1 MPPATQPIPVQVL
14 DNLEAALALPDG
26 GSGYF
31 YDVNVVREGESVLD
45 QIVEPAFV
53 LGDVGA
59 MGRLVDEK
67 QGGTLFHTNFHWR
80 IPVYGVVPYSSNQ
93 AEANRN
99 LLRLVHDLEKA
110 VMVDYT
116 LGGKA
121 ALAMLVGFEVMGPP
135 TAGDTRPWFGAELDI
150 QMQMRLGDMLSI

>member
-14 DNLEAALALPDG
+14 DALETQLAVPDG

-31 YDVNVVREGESVLD
+31 YDVAVVREGESVLD

-59 MGRLVDEK
+59 MGKLIDEK
-67 QGGTLFHTNFHWR
+67 QGGTLWHSNYHWR

-110 VMVDYT
+110 LYANYT

-121 ALAMLVGFEVMGPP
+121 VNSTLVGFEVMAPP
-135 TAGDTRPWFGAELDI
+135 TQGDTRPWFGAELDI
-150 QMQMRLGDMLSI
+150 QMQMRLGDMLTQ